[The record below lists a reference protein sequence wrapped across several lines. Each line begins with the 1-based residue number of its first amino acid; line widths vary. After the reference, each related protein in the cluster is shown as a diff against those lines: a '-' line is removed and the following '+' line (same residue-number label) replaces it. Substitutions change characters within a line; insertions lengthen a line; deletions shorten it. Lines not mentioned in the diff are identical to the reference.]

1 MHAFLTKLRYFFG
14 KNQPD
19 VNISDLDLCEWRGQT
34 ILYFNWCVSLSLS
47 LSLSL
52 SALSPP
58 ALHTT
63 TSTPAPFKKNVLVLV
78 VHNKHIRGEQHYDNA
93 LCLGVADMPLR
104 AFLEGWFDPP
114 SAS

>member
-47 LSLSL
+47 LSLS
-52 SALSPP
+52 ALSPP
-58 ALHTT
+58 A
-63 TSTPAPFKKNVLVLV
+63 
-78 VHNKHIRGEQHYDNA
+78 HNKHIRGEQHYDNA